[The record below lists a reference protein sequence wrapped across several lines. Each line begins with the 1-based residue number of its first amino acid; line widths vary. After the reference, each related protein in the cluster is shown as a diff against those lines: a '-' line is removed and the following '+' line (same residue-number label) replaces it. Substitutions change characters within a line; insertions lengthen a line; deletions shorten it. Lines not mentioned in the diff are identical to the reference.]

1 MPANWIKPR
10 LKALAAATLWAW
22 GPETLVRVL
31 ARCGVTVGST
41 LVVHSSWLP
50 HNGFRGK
57 PADLVRALK
66 GAVGPDGLLVM
77 TSMPYHNMT
86 SAEWLARGK
95 AMDVRRSPSMM
106 GLISEVF
113 RRSPGV
119 VRSLSAT
126 HPLLAWGSQAEAF
139 VAGHQD
145 ADRPFGPDSPFAR
158 LLERNA
164 LILGLDA
171 PFSSFT
177 FTHFVEDHMADTL
190 PVPLYSPEPRR
201 GIVIDQVGVTHDQW
215 LRVLS
220 DEANALRREKRLVE
234 RLKTS
239 GVLHQG
245 RVGNSALT
253 WILAR
258 DLLDG
263 ALALVADGAHFFNA
277 PEDTLSETKA
287 HGNR

>member
-1 MPANWIKPR
+1 MSVTWIKPR
-10 LKALAAATLWAW
+10 LKALAAVTLWAW
-22 GPETLVRVL
+22 GPETLLRVL
-31 ARCGVTVGST
+31 TRCGITVGST

-66 GAVGPDGLLVM
+66 NAVGPEGLLVM
-77 TSMPYHNMT
+77 ASMPYHNMT

-95 AMDVRRSPSMM
+95 AMDARRSPSMM

-126 HPLLAWGSQAEAF
+126 HPLLAWGNRAEAF
-139 VAGHQD
+139 LSGHQD
-145 ADRPFGPDSPFAR
+145 CDRPFGPDSPFAR
-158 LLERNA
+158 LLEHDA

-177 FTHFVEDHMADTL
+177 FTHFVEDCLADTL
-190 PVPLYSPEPRR
+190 PVALYALEPRR
-201 GIVIDQVGVTHDQW
+201 GIVVDQAGVAHDQW
-215 LRVLS
+215 VRVLS
-220 DEANALRREKRLVE
+220 DEINALRHEERLVD
-234 RLKTS
+234 RLKTV
-239 GVLHQG
+239 GVLHRG
-245 RVGNSALT
+245 RVGNSTLI
-253 WILAR
+253 WIRAR
-258 DLLDG
+258 DLLEG
-263 ALALVADGAHFFNA
+263 ARALVADGEHFFDA
-277 PEDTLSETKA
+277 PGKYTFGMKA